1 MIWLSFKREK
11 WVYAS
16 YNHIYTVVHVDQYNK
31 KPIHRKDTD
40 DKQGRLEVFTLQVG
54 NFYQTLDII
63 IRFFHLLKGGLT
75 IPIITSL
82 LIWIA
87 TIFRINVIEPLK
99 STNILLVGQLEPP
112 PSPKNMA

>member
-1 MIWLSFKREK
+1 M
-11 WVYAS
+11 
-16 YNHIYTVVHVDQYNK
+16 VHVEQYNK

-40 DKQGRLEVFTLQVG
+40 VKQVRLEVFTLQVG

-63 IRFFHLLKGGLT
+63 IRFFYLLKGGLT

-87 TIFRINVIEPLK
+87 TICRINVIETLK
-99 STNILLVGQLEPP
+99 STKRLLVGQLEPTP
-112 PSPKNMA
+112 